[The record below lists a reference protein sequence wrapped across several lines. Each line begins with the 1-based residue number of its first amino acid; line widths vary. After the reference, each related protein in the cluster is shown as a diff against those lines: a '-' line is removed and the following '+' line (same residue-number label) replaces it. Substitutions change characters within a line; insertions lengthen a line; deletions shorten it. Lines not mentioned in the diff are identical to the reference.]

1 MPDLTQFKRLH
12 IRAKTEADKERV
24 YNRAMRTLIM
34 TDKARFIKWIG
45 IRAERMKS
53 KY

>member
-34 TDKARFIKWIG
+34 TYKGHFIKWIG
-45 IRAERMKS
+45 IRAERLKT

>member
-12 IRAKTEADKERV
+12 IRAKTEADKDRV
-24 YNRAMRTLIM
+24 YRKAMRTLIM
-34 TDKARFIKWIG
+34 TDKARFIKWLG
-45 IRAERMKS
+45 ERAERLKS